1 MNFPGP
7 VFCSSYHEF
16 VQSNGRV
23 RGYKRRDLRSS
34 SRKGGTR
41 PKSVF
46 PCREICQVW
55 TQKGRPKKR
64 DFLSSSKWGLAYLT
78 YNEVVWPK
86 VDEKISVAAMV
97 DGFSG
102 GISHKSRFVDRSNIP
117 RKIGRPQFNGAD
129 KRVQTSGGLK
139 NIRKEV
145 KKSGVAQ
152 WEKLLQIV
160 SLSLLY
166 TSEASNIHNAWKYSK
181 CHIRILAFF
190 TILSY

>member
-1 MNFPGP
+1 MSGFLTSFFHSIWSNVFDSKALTKMNFPGP

-145 KKSGVAQ
+145 KKIRRCTVGKVATNCV
-152 WEKLLQIV
+152 IV
-160 SLSLLY
+160 TSLHER
-166 TSEASNIHNAWKYSK
+166 SE
-181 CHIRILAFF
+181 
-190 TILSY
+190 

>member
-34 SRKGGTR
+34 SEKGQRPDRKVSFLVER
-41 PKSVF
+41 FVKSSVKPK
-46 PCREICQVW
+46 
-55 TQKGRPKKR
+55 KRPKKR
-64 DFLSSSKWGLAYLT
+64 ERDGDFLSSSKWGLAYLT
-78 YNEVVWPK
+78 YNEVVWPALLTN
-86 VDEKISVAAMV
+86 DEKILRLCGCNQR

-139 NIRKEV
+139 
-145 KKSGVAQ
+145 
-152 WEKLLQIV
+152 
-160 SLSLLY
+160 
-166 TSEASNIHNAWKYSK
+166 TSEKK
-181 CHIRILAFF
+181 
-190 TILSY
+190 